1 MSVDKH
7 SAFVEFAELL
17 FSTEELLRTG
27 MLFSSKVQLVVVDPL
42 KWSTFLSHFLLA
54 RFALFSRVRD
64 SGVVLTS
71 LSELDRMTSSEVL
84 AEDDPKRRFRL
95 RFLAGE
101 DVGTETSVEAVSEV
115 LVGRAPE
122 ALEKEAALPSS
133 LRSLSV
139 DSLNRLTPNRTH
151 FSRGYF

>member
-1 MSVDKH
+1 M
-7 SAFVEFAELL
+7 
-17 FSTEELLRTG
+17 
-27 MLFSSKVQLVVVDPL
+27 
-42 KWSTFLSHFLLA
+42 
-54 RFALFSRVRD
+54 
-64 SGVVLTS
+64 LTS

-95 RFLAGE
+95 PFLAGE